1 MSKLTKIKESIEKL
15 PSHVEKTIE
24 KIRCNPKTTTAA
36 TAMQFTG
43 SLLSTLSKIGIP
55 VVGYVAGALTIG
67 SGILDPKPKLSDLR
81 KKSDELKAEM
91 ESCSESVKEAIRN
104 EVERVEAEVK
114 KEMNLLL
121 KSQKNEIQSVFKETL
136 TEEMVSLEEKLKDT
150 KEIIQ
155 LTYEVVLDTRY
166 RQAIEYV
173 ESAYQNFIEG
183 SHDLESTLELYSS
196 NIINLQTLA
205 INSLSPSKVESYLIA
220 LIKSQGLDIAIA
232 AFNYILVVR
241 SKYLQLIC
249 TFYMYKN
256 DHIRVEK
263 EYSCFNQHYTEYMK
277 IYENLVNQK
286 EISHDDCPKTEQK
299 LIKPDQEEHT
309 SNTQQEKPQNVQCY
323 DQNLAR
329 IEDQP
334 TMKKSTSNFEMKTL
348 GNVECNKDV
357 GSLSS
362 QVSLEEQN
370 KKSCNWKYVL
380 AFFILI
386 VIIAGSVVG
395 IFLGTACKS
404 GYYGF
409 PNCKGKI

>member
-1 MSKLTKIKESIEKL
+1 MSKTIKESVEQL
-15 PSHVEKTIE
+15 PSQVEKKLE
-24 KIRCNPKTTTAA
+24 KIRCSPKATTAA

-43 SLLSTLSKIGIP
+43 SLLSTLSKAGVP
-55 VVGYVAGALTIG
+55 VVGYVAGALSVG

-91 ESCSESVKEAIRN
+91 ELCSESVKEVVKEALRK
-104 EVERVEAEVK
+104 EVAHVEAELK
-114 KEMNLLL
+114 NEMNLLL
-121 KSQKNEIQSVFKETL
+121 LSQKNEIQSMFKETL
-136 TEEMVSLEEKLKDT
+136 TKEMVSLEEKLKDT
-150 KEIIQ
+150 KELIQ

-183 SHDLESTLELYSS
+183 SHNLEVTLDLYSN

-220 LIKSQGLDIAIA
+220 LMNSQGLDMAIA

-249 TFYMYKN
+249 TFYMYR
-256 DHIRVEK
+256 DDPERVEK

-286 EISHDDCPKTEQK
+286 EISPKDCPKTEQK
-299 LIKPDQEEHT
+299 LIKADQEERA
-309 SNTQQEKPQNVQCY
+309 SNTQQETTQNVQCY
-323 DQNLAR
+323 DQNLVT

-334 TMKKSTSNFEMKTL
+334 LMKKSTSNFEMKTF
-348 GNVECNKDV
+348 GNEECNKEV

-362 QVSLEEQN
+362 HVSLEEEQN
-370 KKSCNWKYVL
+370 EKSCNWKYLLVFL
-380 AFFILI
+380 ILSA
-386 VIIAGSVVG
+386 VIAVIAGSVG
-395 IFLGTACKS
+395 IFLG
-404 GYYGF
+404 
-409 PNCKGKI
+409 KGKI